1 MNTSNPVLSNNVFS
15 QFGYGS
21 RTDSMTMQGTV
32 IKTFILL
39 LCAMLTAGYTWIKF
53 FQSGANPESVSTLMW
68 VGVFGGLALALA
80 TSFKM
85 EWAPVTSVFYALFEG
100 LFIGALSAMLEVQ
113 FHGIAI
119 QAAGLTFGVLF
130 TMLAVYQ
137 AGWIQVNDKFRFG
150 VVAATGGIALFYLIS
165 MALGFFG
172 INIPYVFGNGLIGI
186 GFSLF
191 VVGLAALNLVLD
203 FDFIERGVRANVPK
217 YMEWYGAFALMVTLV
232 WLYVEVLRLLSKL
245 RSKD

>member
-68 VGVFGGLALALA
+68 VGVFGGLALALV

-85 EWAPVTSVFYALFEG
+85 EWAPVTSIFYALFEG

-113 FHGIAI
+113 FRGIAI

-137 AGWIQVNDKFRFG
+137 AGWIQVTDKFRFG

-172 INIPYVFGNGLIGI
+172 VNIPYVFGNGLIGI

>member
-15 QFGYGS
+15 QFGYGYRS
-21 RTDSMTMQGTV
+21 DTMTMQGTV
-32 IKTFILL
+32 MKTFILL
-39 LCAMLTAGYTWIKF
+39 LCCMLTAGYTWIKF
-53 FQSGANPESVSTLMW
+53 FQSGANPEAVSTLMW
-68 VGVFGGLALALA
+68 VGLLGGFGLAMVTA
-80 TSFKM
+80 FKM

-100 LFIGALSAMLEVQ
+100 LFIGAVSAMLEAQ
-113 FHGIAI
+113 FKGIAV

-137 AGWIQVNDKFRFG
+137 SGWIKVTDNFRFG

-165 MALGFFG
+165 MGLGFFG
-172 INIPYVFGNGLIGI
+172 ISVPYVFANGLVGI

-203 FDFIERGVRANVPK
+203 FDFIEKGVRANVPK

-232 WLYVEVLRLLSKL
+232 WLYIEVLRLLSKL
-245 RSKD
+245 RSRD